1 MLKVKEAFPDP
12 YSKHPIG
19 HRPEPGDWVL
29 WKHQQRKT
37 TIKLHWKGP
46 YQMFLTTDIAKLE
59 GTEPCIHISQL
70 KTAPPDLW
78 SCADAGDLKVK
89 SKREDK

>member
-46 YQMFLTTDIAKLE
+46 YQVLLNTDTATKLE
-59 GTEPCIHISQL
+59 STEPWLHFSQL
-70 KTAPPDLW
+70 KKQPLSDIW
-78 SCADAGDLKVK
+78 SCADNEDL
-89 SKREDK
+89 